1 MGIFKLG
8 PNQREGGEVVGMQ
21 AMVKQG
27 IMDDPRLIDTMW
39 IKLKEWLPRGVPSV
53 AY

>member
-1 MGIFKLG
+1 MGLFKLG

-27 IMDDPRLIDTMW
+27 TVDWYHVNKIERVTASSCP
-39 IKLKEWLPRGVPSV
+39 
-53 AY
+53 

>member
-1 MGIFKLG
+1 MKYSKLFCSLKKGGFDYHRVVMGMFKLG

-27 IMDDPRLIDTMW
+27 T
-39 IKLKEWLPRGVPSV
+39 E
-53 AY
+53 